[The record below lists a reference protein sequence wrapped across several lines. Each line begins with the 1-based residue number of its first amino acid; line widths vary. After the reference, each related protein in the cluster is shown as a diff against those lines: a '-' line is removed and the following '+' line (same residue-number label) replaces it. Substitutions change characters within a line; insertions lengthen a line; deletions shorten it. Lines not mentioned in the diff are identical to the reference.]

1 MSGWISTDS
10 TRQPSTSSRLT
21 LDSLESCKE
30 ETRELDIFSTLS
42 SIPVKYDGIEK
53 LIWLWS
59 MSILLHIRKR
69 YAYVSS
75 LLAAEQRKSTSS
87 KRWLTRRNT
96 SSWRWNG
103 FARDRCQFELC
114 RWLGRTRMR
123 STSEWSKPPRWGSS
137 RRATVRE
144 WVEDVDWNYC
154 NLKHVDSLIIVV
166 AFTRWGCLSPACGFS
181 LTGGASTTM
190 KLPRPSRWN
199 RFGENFIHQTNV

>member
-21 LDSLESCKE
+21 LDSLDSCKE
-30 ETRELDIFSTLS
+30 ETREMDIFSTLS

-53 LIWLWS
+53 LTWLWS

-96 SSWRWNG
+96 SSWRWNI
-103 FARDRCQFELC
+103 FAGETDVNFDCAGGWAGLQWDPLPREANHPDGEAQEELQ
-114 RWLGRTRMR
+114 WE
-123 STSEWSKPPRWGSS
+123 SEWRMSI
-137 RRATVRE
+137 E
-144 WVEDVDWNYC
+144 
-154 NLKHVDSLIIVV
+154 II
-166 AFTRWGCLSPACGFS
+166 A
-181 LTGGASTTM
+181 
-190 KLPRPSRWN
+190 
-199 RFGENFIHQTNV
+199 I